1 MPGGLSR
8 PLHGRKVL
16 VVEDHDDA
24 RDLVAC
30 VLDAAGA
37 EVTTAASTREA
48 LERHAGTMPDLLL
61 ADLGLPDED
70 GYTLLRRIRANPTLA
85 ALPAVALTAYARA
98 SDRERALAAGFLDYV
113 IKPVDP
119 QELVKVIVSSN
130 TLFC

>member
-1 MPGGLSR
+1 MAA
-8 PLHGRKVL
+8 KYL

-48 LERHAGTMPDLLL
+48 LEGIAVTMPDLLL

-70 GYTLLRRIRANPTLA
+70 GYTLLQRIRAIPTLDT
-85 ALPAVALTAYARA
+85 LPAVALTAYARA
-98 SDRERALAAGFLDYV
+98 SDRERALAAGFLDYI

-119 QELVKVIVSSN
+119 QELVKVIVSVIEARH
-130 TLFC
+130 